1 MIEKIDLNAIMKDR
15 INVITL
21 SRKVNEIIDYIDILS
36 KKIDMVNVN
45 IASQNIESVGNTV
58 VENEI
63 KEIENSELINNQQ
76 DDKKEVKWNSVYDD
90 EDIKNTINER
100 IITPL
105 NEGLKKINKNGNRV
119 IRKKWSTTDKA
130 LK

>member
-45 IASQNIESVGNTV
+45 IASQNIENTGNTV
-58 VENEI
+58 VKNEI

>member
-36 KKIDMVNVN
+36 KKIDMINVN
-45 IASQNIESVGNTV
+45 IASQNIENVGNTV